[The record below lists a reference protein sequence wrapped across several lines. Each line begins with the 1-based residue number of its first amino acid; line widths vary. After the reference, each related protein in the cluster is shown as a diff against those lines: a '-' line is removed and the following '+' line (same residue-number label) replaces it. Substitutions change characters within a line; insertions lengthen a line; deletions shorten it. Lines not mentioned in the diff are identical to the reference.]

1 MQKLLL
7 ARGMRKDGRFVM
19 DLKKPSKISRSTKA
33 FKNITKRTTGIGT
46 INCYVLMKNSELVN
60 ARARENVTGNG
71 KVSEE
76 ECYTLSSKLW
86 SANRRLLPFLDM

>member
-19 DLKKPSKISRSTKA
+19 DLKKPSKISRSIKA

-46 INCYVLMKNSELVN
+46 MNCYVLMNNSE
-60 ARARENVTGNG
+60 
-71 KVSEE
+71 
-76 ECYTLSSKLW
+76 
-86 SANRRLLPFLDM
+86 